1 MRNLIRLAFLLV
13 AAAAALLLA
22 RAIRLRDRDDARH
35 SLAARGAGLEVPGTF
50 APVGGDA
57 LLHETAGFAKVLCTS
72 AFYTGV
78 DWRRAAAVSGYVVS
92 PLASRAQVRDTVIDR
107 VRREVRLTLKDGRT
121 RAARAFGHQG
131 CVTLQLGEDSVHF
144 TPVNVRPRLPDAE
157 RTPWPMGDRIPDAPW
172 PAGADSAGVARALA
186 AFAGPPEAMTLAV
199 VITHRGRLLGE
210 WYAPGIGIHTPLQG
224 WSMGKSVAGTLVAR
238 LIELGVYR
246 LDQPAPIPEWEAP
259 GDPRQRIRI
268 VDLMRM
274 SSGLRLRAPAD
285 PDYDPSLGYPEHLFT
300 YTGPL
305 DMYHFA
311 ATRPVQWPPNTVG
324 RYRNADPLLAGYL
337 VKLGAAQL
345 GMDPHE
351 FPQRALFDSIGV
363 RDAILETDVFGNF
376 LLQGYVLMPARD
388 WARLGNL
395 YLQDG
400 VWNGTRLLPE
410 GYVDH
415 VRTVAPAWRADGRPE
430 YGGGFFW
437 VNGAGKPPLPKDA
450 FWMSGS
456 GGQTTMILP
465 SHDLV
470 VVRMGLA
477 AGAEAAGKASETG
490 FRLLLGAVPAKR

>member
-1 MRNLIRLAFLLV
+1 MRTLIRLAFLLV
-13 AAAAALLLA
+13 AAAAFALLA
-22 RAIRLRDRDDARH
+22 RAIRHRDRDDARH
-35 SLAARGAGLEVPGTF
+35 ALAARGQGLEIPGSF
-50 APVGGDA
+50 ARVDGDA

-72 AFYTGV
+72 AFYTGIEP
-78 DWRRAAAVSGYVVS
+78 RRAAAASGFVVS
-92 PLASRAQVRDTVIDR
+92 PLASRKAVVDTVIDR
-107 VRREVRLTLKDGRT
+107 VRREVRLTLADGRV
-121 RAARAFGHQG
+121 RSARAFGRQG

-144 TPVNVRPRLPDAE
+144 TPVPVRPRLPDAE
-157 RTPWPMGDRIPDAPW
+157 STPWPMGDRLVRAPW
-172 PAGADSAGVARALA
+172 PAEVDSAGFAAALA
-186 AFAGPPEAMTLAV
+186 DFAGPPEAMTLAV

-210 WYAPGIGIHTPLQG
+210 WYAPGIGLHTPLQG

-238 LIELGVYR
+238 LIQLGVYR
-246 LDQPAPIPEWEAP
+246 LDQPAPIPEWETP
-259 GDPRQRIRI
+259 GDPRQKIRI
-268 VDLMRM
+268 MDLMRM

-300 YTGPL
+300 YTGPM

-324 RYRNADPLLAGYL
+324 RYRNSDPLIAGYL
-337 VKLGAAQL
+337 VKLGAASL
-345 GMDPHE
+345 GIDPHE

-376 LLQGYVLMPARD
+376 LVQGYVMMAARD

-415 VRTVAPAWRADGRPE
+415 VRTVAPAWKADGRPE

-465 SHDLV
+465 SQELV
-470 VVRMGLA
+470 VVRLGLA
-477 AGAEAAGKASETG
+477 GGADAAALTNDRA
-490 FRLLLGAVPAKR
+490 FRRLFAAVRSRR